1 MGNRAFGAVKLL
13 KNDTVINDYIKEINE
28 LSLTTAIR
36 INNNTIPDNT
46 MNNGI

>member
-28 LSLTTAIR
+28 FTGETW
-36 INNNTIPDNT
+36 N
-46 MNNGI
+46 

>member
-1 MGNRAFGAVKLL
+1 MESMMLCNSIPPKTPTNRQ
-13 KNDTVINDYIKEINE
+13 TIIKEINE

-46 MNNGI
+46 MSNGI